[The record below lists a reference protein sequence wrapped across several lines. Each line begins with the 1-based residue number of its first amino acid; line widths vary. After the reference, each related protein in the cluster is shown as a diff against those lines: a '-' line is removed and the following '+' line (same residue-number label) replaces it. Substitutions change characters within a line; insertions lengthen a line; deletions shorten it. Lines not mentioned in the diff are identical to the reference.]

1 MIRILALLF
10 VLAASTSFLQAQN
23 QKILRASVTAEDVD
37 LSGITIQ
44 NISKKTGVVTN
55 SVGEFEIIV
64 SPGDSLRITSVQI
77 QPKLLVIDPSL
88 YASSYL
94 RIPLDPFVNELE
106 GVTVNPYGL
115 SRLLSEDVTRIEVNQ
130 EVNASALGLPNAD
143 APELTQSQ
151 RLLYEA
157 TSGGGLIPLNP
168 LLNALTGRTKMLKNR
183 IALEAKNAKIDQVIK
198 RYEKPLFE
206 DYLTIDSSEI
216 LRFLYYCEQDSL
228 FTDLVALG
236 DELKFLEFM
245 KKKSSSFKEMNP

>member
-1 MIRILALLF
+1 MIRILTLLVVF
-10 VLAASTSFLQAQN
+10 AVSTSLLQAQN
-23 QKILRASVTAEDVD
+23 QKILRASVTAEEVD

-44 NISKKTGVVTN
+44 NLSKKTGAVTN
-55 SVGEFEIIV
+55 SIGEFEILV

-77 QPKLLVIDPSL
+77 QPKLLVIEPSL

-106 GVTVNPYGL
+106 GVTLNPYGL
-115 SRLLSEDVTRIEVNQ
+115 SRLLSEDVTRIELNP
-130 EVNASALGLPNAD
+130 EVNASVLGLPNAD

-206 DYLTIDSSEI
+206 GYLAIDSSEI

-228 FTDLVALG
+228 FTELVAMG

-245 KKKSSSFKEMNP
+245 KKKSSSFKETNP

>member
-10 VLAASTSFLQAQN
+10 VLAASTGFLQAQN

-77 QPKLLVIDPSL
+77 QPKLLVIAPSL

-106 GVTVNPYGL
+106 GVTLNPYGL

-245 KKKSSSFKEMNP
+245 KKKSSSFKEINP

>member
-106 GVTVNPYGL
+106 GVTLNPYGL

-206 DYLTIDSSEI
+206 DYLAIDSSEI

-245 KKKSSSFKEMNP
+245 KKKSSSFKKMNP